1 MNRPI
6 LDTQFWDAVVSALAD
21 KARLAKDAQAATY
34 WLDNLMLAQQAQGEA
49 AQKPAFSA
57 ADGVVHVSGRE
68 IPCKH
73 RGAELAA
80 HVIGFGPQRIADFG
94 YPNANA
100 AREGIARFARWCL
113 DRDNTADL
121 YRWVIR
127 ITVAGERAY
136 VREE

>member
-1 MNRPI
+1 MNHPI
-6 LDTQFWDAVVSALAD
+6 LDTQFWEAVVSALAER
-21 KARLAKDAQAATY
+21 ARTAKDAQAASY

-49 AQKPAFSA
+49 ADRPVFAA
-57 ADGVVHVSGRE
+57 ADGMVQLSGRE

-94 YPNANA
+94 YANANA
-100 AREGIARFARWCL
+100 AREGIGRFARWCL

-121 YRWVIR
+121 YRWVNR
-127 ITVAGERAY
+127 ITVAGERAFL
-136 VREE
+136 REE